1 MLDAPTEVIR
11 VVAPEAPQ
19 HAGGVFA
26 GRAPLISKA
35 SGPRHPISGRTL
47 GVLAAIAAGVV
58 VAGSMT
64 SSPAATTTSTAP
76 RAPVAGEVI
85 GSSALGCDVQSMGS
99 TTSATSTDPVCT
111 REAIVAIAC
120 GLDVSEVTPVEQ
132 YHASGNYYLWAD
144 AASMAQFTT
153 TVSGGSS
160 TTTMLCQSG
169 GSVQQLQ
176 FTGDEWAQF
185 NGVGTLSSTM
195 RSKLESA

>member
-11 VVAPEAPQ
+11 VIAPEAPQ
-19 HAGGVFA
+19 QHTGGVFA

-35 SGPRHPISGRTL
+35 TGPRHPISRRAL
-47 GVLAAIAAGVV
+47 GVLAAIAGGVV

-64 SSPAATTTSTAP
+64 SSPATTTSTAP
-76 RAPVAGEVI
+76 RTPLAGEAI
-85 GSSALGCDVQSMGS
+85 GTSALGCDVQSMGS
-99 TTSATSTDPVCT
+99 TTGATSTDPVCT

-120 GLDVSEVTPVEQ
+120 GLDVSEVTPVEY

-153 TVSGGSS
+153 TVSGGRS
-160 TTTMLCQSG
+160 TTTMDCQSG

-176 FTGDEWAQF
+176 FTGDEWVQF